1 MRKSPNVFSNKRK
14 APISPMATITKRE
27 LAIRITDQLGSK
39 GLELTQQEVLE
50 VVQTLIEEIT
60 ESLAQGDTVV
70 MRNFGAFEVREMKA
84 KIGRNPK
91 DPTKDVPIPARAA
104 VKFKPG
110 KEMKEKVATT
120 LQIIRERSN

>member
-1 MRKSPNVFSNKRK
+1 
-14 APISPMATITKRE
+14 MATITKRE
-27 LAIRITDQLGSK
+27 LAIKITDQLGTK
-39 GLELTQQEVLE
+39 GLELTQQDVLE

-70 MRNFGAFEVREMKA
+70 MRNFGAFQVREMKA

-91 DPTKDVPIPARAA
+91 NPGKDVLIPARAA

-110 KEMKEKVATT
+110 KEMKEKVAAT
-120 LQIIRERSN
+120 LQVIRQRKS

>member
-1 MRKSPNVFSNKRK
+1 MP
-14 APISPMATITKRE
+14 TITKRE
-27 LAIRITDQLGSK
+27 LVIKITDRLGLR
-39 GLELTQQEVLE
+39 GVDITQQNVHE
-50 VVQTLIEEIT
+50 VVQSLIDEIT
-60 ESLAQGDTVV
+60 DSLANGNNVV

-91 DPTKDVPIPARAA
+91 EPTKDVPIPARAA

-120 LQIIRERSN
+120 LQVIRERSA